1 MLRKNILL
9 LLKLACKIYVT
20 EIEIDDGEILG
31 VVDIANYKTILVQ
44 RVLSVQVEHAEEL
57 QCRNLFQ
64 SFFVINDWWVRGN

>member
-44 RVLSVQVEHAEEL
+44 
-57 QCRNLFQ
+57 
-64 SFFVINDWWVRGN
+64 